1 MSLIK
6 DTYQNFYGHRDIN
19 ATGVSTG
26 KHVNQMGIRGRNE
39 STGLGVFYST
49 RQILND
55 EKMAKKLGIEPG
67 IVGKKIIIQ
76 GFGNVG
82 YWAAKFFTEA
92 GAIIV
97 GVAEQDGS
105 IYNVTN
111 GIDPESLWW
120 YKKGKNGIN
129 GFVSP

>member
-1 MSLIK
+1 
-6 DTYQNFYGHRDIN
+6 
-19 ATGVSTG
+19 
-26 KHVNQMGIRGRNE
+26 
-39 STGLGVFYST
+39 
-49 RQILND
+49 
-55 EKMAKKLGIEPG
+55 MAKRLGIEAG
-67 IVGKKIIIQ
+67 IAGKKIIIQ

-92 GAIIV
+92 GATIV

-120 YKKGKNGIN
+120 FKKGKNGIN

>member
-1 MSLIK
+1 MINFMM
-6 DTYQNFYGHRDIN
+6 QNFYCCSIK
-19 ATGVSTG
+19 T
-26 KHVNQMGIRGRNE
+26 KFLKIMQ
-39 STGLGVFYST
+39 
-49 RQILND
+49 
-55 EKMAKKLGIEPG
+55 EKMEDMWAKKLGIEQG
-67 IVGKKIIIQ
+67 IAGKKIIIQ

-97 GVAEQDGS
+97 GVAQQDGS

-120 YKKGKNGIN
+120 YKKGKSGIN
-129 GFVSP
+129 GFVSPQAEYFHND